1 MQWSQLKK
9 YVEDLGLP
17 DHAEVVL
24 EDDAGDSFGVGA
36 VDEDDGKIRISTGDI
51 REEG

>member
-24 EDDAGDSFGVGA
+24 EDDAGDTFGVGYIG
-36 VDEDDGKIRISTGDI
+36 DDDGQIKISTGDI
-51 REEG
+51 IEE